1 MTHILTKNSSLLF
14 ENLFCCLYMCF
25 FWLLVTYIWPLLIS
39 YNQETNLSSS
49 MKEKR
54 HWSQPYNYYF
64 RYTCL
69 LHSTFLIIM
78 GLYTLYENGL
88 TFGVPY
94 SDLGVFG
101 AKLSLCFYLVDL
113 VRREYFRDNV
123 IDNPGRKRFHHTVVI
138 IMIIS
143 SLFPVAYTHQL
154 FFATLTAEVS
164 APFRLLRE
172 LLKFHGEEGS
182 KLHKDLGFGFAFSF
196 IVPRIILSPMI
207 VNQFYGSIK
216 SVIVKSLY
224 SLMIFYAWHLMFVMI
239 NWCAKTLQ
247 ENSELSEGIG
257 TETYSGMIHKFL
269 TNVRKNSVFM
279 GVYYLFGGVFSFGPL
294 LLLK

>member
-1 MTHILTKNSSLLF
+1 
-14 ENLFCCLYMCF
+14 
-25 FWLLVTYIWPLLIS
+25 
-39 YNQETNLSSS
+39 
-49 MKEKR
+49 
-54 HWSQPYNYYF
+54 
-64 RYTCL
+64 
-69 LHSTFLIIM
+69 M
-78 GLYTLYENGL
+78 GLYSLYENGL

-113 VRREYFRDNV
+113 ARREYFKD
-123 IDNPGRKRFHHTVVI
+123 IDNPGRWRFHHTVVI
-138 IMIIS
+138 ILIIS

-196 IVPRIILSPMI
+196 IVPRIILPPMV

-216 SVIVKSLY
+216 SVIVKSLC
-224 SLMIFYAWHLMFVMI
+224 SLMIFYAWHQMFIMI
-239 NWCAKTLQ
+239 NWCAKMLQ
-247 ENSELSEGIG
+247 ENSELSEGTG
-257 TETYSGMIHKFL
+257 TETYSGMIYKFL
-269 TNVRKNSVFM
+269 TNVRKKSVFM
-279 GVYYLFGGVFSFGPL
+279 GVYYLFGGVFSFGPIL
-294 LLLK
+294 LIK